1 MRQFRKSRINVSWP
15 SYRTLTAMH
24 LIDTHAHLDLPRFGD
39 PRAQR
44 EAALRAQVADV
55 VAVVIPGV
63 EPASWD
69 WMLATAARLRAEA
82 PHVCFHT
89 SFGIHPQVLP
99 DLDPA
104 NDGEICAALAER
116 VARPPAG
123 MVAIGECGLDFAAG
137 VVAGASRER
146 QVAVLRAHFALARRT
161 GLPLLLHCLHA
172 HGPLLELLR
181 GEPVPP
187 SILHSWSGSAEMARH
202 FCKLGHYLSFAGAI
216 TLPRARRPLES
227 ARAVPADRL
236 LIETD
241 SPDQTPYG
249 RRPLRNEPA
258 FLPDVAAALASARG
272 VPLAEVAEVTTA
284 NARRLL
290 ALP

>member
-1 MRQFRKSRINVSWP
+1 MVM
-15 SYRTLTAMH
+15 L

-39 PRAQR
+39 AEAQR
-44 EAALRAQVADV
+44 EAALRAQAADV
-55 VAVVIPGV
+55 AAVVIPGV

-69 WMLATAARLRAEA
+69 GMLATAARLRAEA
-82 PHVCFHT
+82 PMVCFHT
-89 SFGIHPQVLP
+89 AFGIHPQVLP
-99 DLDPA
+99 DLDSA

-116 VARPPAG
+116 VAAPPAE
-123 MVAIGECGLDFAAG
+123 MVAIGECGLDFAADI
-137 VVAGASRER
+137 VAGASRER

-172 HGPLLELLR
+172 HGTMLELLR
-181 GEPVPP
+181 TEPVPP

-202 FCKLGHYLSFAGAI
+202 VCKLGHYLSFAGAI

-241 SPDQTPYG
+241 SPDQTPYV

-258 FLPDVAAALASARG
+258 FLPDIAAALASARG
-272 VPLAEVAEVTTA
+272 EPLAEVAGYTTA

-290 ALP
+290 SLP